1 MTHTEKWDHRFMEM
15 ARLVAS
21 WSKDPSSQV
30 GAVIAR
36 GKFVVSVG
44 FNGFPQG
51 IADSAERLENRE
63 IKYPT
68 ILHAE
73 VNAVLSARQDIRGCT
88 LYVTPYMPCPQCAAV
103 IVQSGIARI
112 VFTPSDNE
120 RWGRPPLSEAMFAE
134 AGIETTLLSSGQS
147 VAALPE
153 RGSE

>member
-1 MTHTEKWDHRFMEM
+1 MSSSKWDRRFIEM
-15 ARLVAS
+15 AHLVAS
-21 WSKDPSSQV
+21 WSKDPSSKV
-30 GAVIAR
+30 GAVITK

-51 IADSAERLENRE
+51 IADTMERLENRE

-73 VNAVLSARQDIRGCT
+73 INAILSARQDIHGGT

-103 IVQSGIARI
+103 IVQSGISRI

-120 RWGRPPLSEAMFAE
+120 RWGRPPLSVEMFRE
-134 AGIETTLLSSGQS
+134 AGVELCMLSLSSE
-147 VAALPE
+147 AE
-153 RGSE
+153 RE

>member
-1 MTHTEKWDHRFMEM
+1 MTITNKWDQRFMEM

-21 WSKDPSSQV
+21 WSKDPSSKV
-30 GAVIAR
+30 GAVITR

-73 VNAVLSARQDIRGCT
+73 VNAILSAHQDISGCT

-103 IVQSGIARI
+103 IVQSGITRI
-112 VFTPSDNE
+112 VYTPSDNE
-120 RWGRPPLSEAMFAE
+120 RWGQPQLSLTMFQE
-134 AGIETTLLSSGQS
+134 AGVELTILSSESFQES
-147 VAALPE
+147 N
-153 RGSE
+153 SNK

>member
-1 MTHTEKWDHRFMEM
+1 MEM

-21 WSKDPSSQV
+21 WSKDPSSKV

-36 GKFVVSVG
+36 GKFLVSVG

-51 IADSAERLENRE
+51 IADTMERLENRE

-73 VNAVLSARQDIRGCT
+73 VNAVLSARQDIRGCA

-112 VFTPSDNE
+112 VFTPSENE
-120 RWGRPPLSEAMFAE
+120 RWGKPPLSEMMFKE
-134 AGIETTLLSSGQS
+134 AGIELKALSMP
-147 VAALPE
+147 AA
-153 RGSE
+153 

>member
-1 MTHTEKWDHRFMEM
+1 MEM

-30 GAVIAR
+30 GAVITR

-44 FNGFPQG
+44 FNGFPQR
-51 IADSAERLENRE
+51 IADSPERLENRD

-73 VNAVLSARQDIRGCT
+73 INAILSARQDIRGCV
-88 LYVTPYMPCPQCAAV
+88 LYVTPYMPCPQCAAA

-112 VFTPSDNE
+112 VYEPSENE
-120 RWGRPPLSEAMFAE
+120 RWGRPPLSEAMFGEAE
-134 AGIETTLLSSGQS
+134 IEMTLLSSDSGK
-147 VAALPE
+147 AGILRADTE
-153 RGSE
+153 

>member
-1 MTHTEKWDHRFMEM
+1 MDNISKWDRRFMEM

-51 IADSAERLENRE
+51 IADTAERLEDRAV
-63 IKYPT
+63 KYPT

-73 VNAVLSARQDIRGCT
+73 LNAILSARQDTRGCT

-103 IVQSGIARI
+103 IVQAGIMRI
-112 VFTPSDNE
+112 VYSPSDNP
-120 RWGRPPLSEAMFAE
+120 RWGRAPLSEAMFSE
-134 AGIETTLLSSGQS
+134 ARIELTELSLASADENES
-147 VAALPE
+147 SL
-153 RGSE
+153 

>member
-1 MTHTEKWDHRFMEM
+1 MEM

-21 WSKDPSSQV
+21 WSKDPSSKV
-30 GAVIAR
+30 GAVITR

-51 IADSAERLENRE
+51 IADSTERLENRE

-73 VNAVLSARQDIRGCT
+73 VNAILSARQDIRDCT

-112 VFTPSDNE
+112 VYTPSDNE
-120 RWGRPPLSEAMFAE
+120 RWGQPPLSLIMLQE
-134 AGIETTLLSSGQS
+134 AGVELTMLSPETLQ
-147 VAALPE
+147 E
-153 RGSE
+153 NK

>member
-1 MTHTEKWDHRFMEM
+1 MDM

-30 GAVIAR
+30 GAVITR

-51 IADSAERLENRE
+51 IADSDERLENRE

-73 VNAVLSARQDIRGCT
+73 VNAILSARQDIRGCS

-112 VFTPSDNE
+112 VYTPSENE
-120 RWGRPPLSEAMFAE
+120 RWGRPPLSEAMFGE
-134 AGIETTLLSSGQS
+134 AGVEMSLLTTEPKKAEVPQ
-147 VAALPE
+147 PD
-153 RGSE
+153 R

>member
-1 MTHTEKWDHRFMEM
+1 MTSTDKWDMRFMEM

-21 WSKDPSSQV
+21 WSKDPSSKV

-36 GKFVVSVG
+36 GKFLVSVG

-51 IADSAERLENRE
+51 IADTMERLENRE

-73 VNAVLSARQDIRGCT
+73 VNAVLSARQDIRGCA

-112 VFTPSDNE
+112 VFTPSENE
-120 RWGRPPLSEAMFAE
+120 RWGKPPLSEMMFKE
-134 AGIETTLLSSGQS
+134 AGIELKALSMP
-147 VAALPE
+147 AA
-153 RGSE
+153 

>member
-1 MTHTEKWDHRFMEM
+1 MTSTEKWDRRFMDM

-30 GAVIAR
+30 GAVITR

-51 IADSAERLENRE
+51 IADTTERLQNRD

-73 VNAVLSARQDIRGCT
+73 MNAILSARQDIRGCSI
-88 LYVTPYMPCPQCAAV
+88 YVTPYMPCPQCAAV
-103 IVQSGIARI
+103 VVQSGITRI
-112 VFTPSDNE
+112 VYTPSQNE
-120 RWGRPPLSEAMFAE
+120 KWGKPPLSESMIIE
-134 AGIETTLLSSGQS
+134 AGIELVEL
-147 VAALPE
+147 AP
-153 RGSE
+153 

>member
-1 MTHTEKWDHRFMEM
+1 MTITNKWDQRFMEM

-21 WSKDPSSQV
+21 WSKDPSSKV
-30 GAVIAR
+30 GAVITR

-51 IADSAERLENRE
+51 IADSAERFENRE

-73 VNAVLSARQDIRGCT
+73 VNAILSSRQDICGCT

-103 IVQSGIARI
+103 IVQSGITRI
-112 VFTPSDNE
+112 VYTPSDNE
-120 RWGRPPLSEAMFAE
+120 RWGQPPLSLIMFQE
-134 AGIETTLLSSGQS
+134 AGVKLTMLSLESFQES
-147 VAALPE
+147 T
-153 RGSE
+153 SNK

>member
-30 GAVIAR
+30 GAVITR

-112 VFTPSDNE
+112 VCTPSDNE
-120 RWGRPPLSEAMFAE
+120 RWGRPPLSESMFAE
-134 AGIETTLLSSGQS
+134 AGIEMTLLSPEP
-147 VAALPE
+147 AL
-153 RGSE
+153 

>member
-1 MTHTEKWDHRFMEM
+1 MEM

-21 WSKDPSSQV
+21 WSKDPSSKV
-30 GAVIAR
+30 GAVITR

-51 IADSAERLENRE
+51 IADTADRLENRE

-73 VNAVLSARQDIRGCT
+73 VNAILSARQDTRGCA

-103 IVQSGIARI
+103 IVQSGISRI
-112 VFTPSDNE
+112 VFTPSENE
-120 RWGRPPLSEAMFAE
+120 RWGRSPLSESMFQE
-134 AGIETTLLSSGQS
+134 AGVELCAL
-147 VAALPE
+147 LPE
-153 RGSE
+153 ADLRHA

>member
-1 MTHTEKWDHRFMEM
+1 MEM

>member
-1 MTHTEKWDHRFMEM
+1 MSEQAITKWDYRFMEM

-30 GAVIAR
+30 GAVLTR

-51 IADSAERLENRE
+51 VADSAERLENRE

-73 VNAVLSARQDIRGCT
+73 INAILSARQDVRGCSI
-88 LYVTPYMPCPQCAAV
+88 YVTPYMPCPQCAAV
-103 IVQSGIARI
+103 VVQSGITR
-112 VFTPSDNE
+112 VVYTPSSNE
-120 RWGRPPLSEAMFAE
+120 KWGKPPLSTGQFAE
-134 AGIETTLLSSGQS
+134 AGVEL
-147 VAALPE
+147 VELPIAPA
-153 RGSE
+153 S